1 MLIERLICLACIV
14 IGYCFGMFQTAYIYG
29 KHIGVDVRSKGS
41 GNLGTTNMFRV
52 LGIRAGVSTLIGD
65 LFKVFISVALT
76 FLIFGVWLKF
86 DIARYAIMLYTGL
99 GAVLGHNFPF
109 YLHFK
114 GGKGVACSAAALI
127 CLWDWKLI
135 VLGIVVF
142 FGTLLITQYVSLSS
156 MLLMVFE
163 LAGLIVF
170 DLTGLNPIDPRWR
183 IDCYIIMIILTGL
196 VIWQHRKNIQR
207 LINGKENKFVL
218 MSDKELQKLNS
229 DAEKKENNNG

>member
-1 MLIERLICLACIV
+1 MERLICLACVV
-14 IGYCFGMFQTAYIYG
+14 IGYGFGLFQTAYIYG

-52 LGIRAGVSTLIGD
+52 LGIRAGVSTFIGD

-76 FLIFGVWLKF
+76 FVVFVLLLKF

-114 GGKGVACSAAALI
+114 GGKGVAASAAVII

-142 FGTLLITQYVSLSS
+142 FGTLLITQYVSLGS
-156 MLLMVFE
+156 MLLMIFE
-163 LAGLIVF
+163 LAAFIVF
-170 DLTGLNPIDPRWR
+170 DLTGLNPIDPAWR
-183 IDCYIIMIILTGL
+183 PDCYIIMAIMTIMVL
-196 VIWQHRKNIQR
+196 VQHRKNISR
-207 LINGKENKFVL
+207 LLKGTENKFVL
-218 MSDKELQKLNS
+218 MSDKELQSINKDTDS
-229 DAEKKENNNG
+229 KENK